1 VVERLFAGALN
12 IPRADDNNPS
22 GTIERR
28 PRSLVCS
35 VARIF
40 VMIHGPTGVPRAY
53 WHEIAVILA
62 AKAVALALIYLLFF
76 AAPAPVPALGDHLF
90 YQGSRK

>member
-1 VVERLFAGALN
+1 
-12 IPRADDNNPS
+12 
-22 GTIERR
+22 
-28 PRSLVCS
+28 LVCS
-35 VARIF
+35 VAEISVVTYGR
-40 VMIHGPTGVPRAY
+40 PAVPRTY

-90 YQGSRK
+90 FYHGASK